1 MSELKEKAIKAAEKF
16 LERRGYEVIE
26 SNWKSEGGNS
36 LDLVAREDDTVVF
49 CDVSARDGFE
59 RGIPESNDWASRERR
74 EIAAAAWLSEHC
86 DDDTLV
92 DLPIRFDSI
101 AMMVI
106 GENRALLRHHINC
119 LGCGLTAGQAD

>member
-36 LDLVAREDDTVVF
+36 LDLVAREDDT
-49 CDVSARDGFE
+49 GY
-59 RGIPESNDWASRERR
+59 
-74 EIAAAAWLSEHC
+74 
-86 DDDTLV
+86 V
-92 DLPIRFDSI
+92 DMPVRFDSI
-101 AMMVI
+101 AMMLLS
-106 GENRALLRHHINC
+106 ENRALLKHHINC